1 MTSTLS
7 KTKQACLRV
16 IPLGG
21 LHEIG
26 KNTCVFEYGDDL
38 MLVDAGLA
46 FPSDGMHGV
55 NVVMPDT
62 SFLRENQSRIR
73 GMIVTHGH
81 EDHIGG
87 IAHHLKHFDI
97 PVIYGP
103 RLALSMLTGKMD
115 EAGVTDRT
123 TLQTVGPRDVVKVGQ
138 HFSVEFIRNTHSM
151 ADSFSLAISTPV
163 GTVIFTGDFKFDHTP
178 VDGEHFDLARLAHYG
193 DQGVLCLFSDSTNAE
208 VPGYCPPERS
218 VFPNLDRHI
227 AEAEG
232 RVIITTF
239 ASSIHRVS
247 MILEL
252 ALKNGRKVGLLGR
265 SMLNVIAKAREL
277 GYMRAPDELFVPIK
291 QINDVPDRETLLLM
305 TGSQGEPL
313 AALSRISRGDH
324 PQVKVKT
331 SDTIIFSA
339 SPIPGNTISVVNT
352 IDKLMILGA
361 KVVYGKGEGIHV
373 SGHGFQE
380 DQKLM
385 LALTRPKYFV
395 PVHGEHR
402 MLVRHARTGHSMGVH
417 ENNTLI
423 INNGDVV
430 ELTPD
435 SMRKGDPVKAGIEL
449 LDQSRNG
456 IVDARVLKE
465 RQQLAVDGIVTIL
478 AAISTDGAMVA
489 PPRVNLRGV
498 VTTADARKMS
508 LWTEREIKWVLENR
522 WKQLCRNVDGASPEV
537 DWMGVQREVEVGLG
551 RRMRRE
557 MQVEPLILCL
567 VQPAPGGT
575 PVTRVGLMQSL
586 ILVRCLA
593 VVAVAVVM
601 VVPAEIAGMAMSGV
615 IAMQPRLGC
624 CPPVS
629 LEHHLQLRQCLRLCR
644 LQRQLLRKNLLR
656 QRRRWPFPVHQSQ
669 RCLLAVPVVVV
680 QLRRRDRQ
688 ANPNLSS
695 QRGWLLWL
703 SSGDGTVEDSSV
715 SPSLITTR
723 SSPAS
728 NRLSSATTSLFVDF
742 VEVSLVPCC
751 KLL

>member
-1 MTSTLS
+1 MTSSSINSSSPRTS
-7 KTKQACLRV
+7 SSAATKTKQPCLRV

-26 KNTCVFEYGDDL
+26 KNTCVFEYGKDI

-62 SFLRENQSRIR
+62 TYLRANQERIR

-87 IAHHLKHFDI
+87 IPHHLKHFNI

-103 RLALSMLTGKMD
+103 RLAMSMLQGKME

-123 TLQTVGPRDVVKVGQ
+123 TIQTVGPREVVKVGQ
-138 HFSVEFIRNTHSM
+138 YFSVEFIRNTHSM
-151 ADSFSLAISTPV
+151 ADSFSLAITTPE

-178 VDGEHFDLARLAHYG
+178 VDGENFDLARLAHHG
-193 DQGVLCLFSDSTNAE
+193 EKGVLCLFSDSTNAE
-208 VPGYCPPERS
+208 VSGFCPPERS
-218 VFPNLDRHI
+218 VFPALDRHI
-227 AEAEG
+227 SQAEG
-232 RVIITTF
+232 RVIVTTF

-277 GYMRAPDELFVPIK
+277 GYMRAPDDLFVPIK
-291 QINDVPDRETLLLM
+291 QIRDLPDRETLLLM

-313 AALSRISRGDH
+313 AALSRISRGEH
-324 PQVKVKT
+324 QHVQVKT

-352 IDKLMILGA
+352 IDRLMMLGA

-385 LALTRPKYFV
+385 LALTKPKFFV

-402 MLVRHARTGHSMGVH
+402 MLVCHSKSAQSMGVPE
-417 ENNTLI
+417 ENILI
-423 INNGDVV
+423 LDNGDVV
-430 ELTPD
+430 ELRSD
-435 SMRKGDPVKAGIEL
+435 AIAKGEPVKAGIEL
-449 LDQSRNG
+449 LDASRNG
-456 IVDARVLKE
+456 IVDSRVLKE
-465 RQQLAVDGIVTIL
+465 RQQLAEDGVVTVL
-478 AAISTDGAMVA
+478 AAISTDGLMVA

-498 VTTADARKMS
+498 VTNVDAKKMS
-508 LWTEREIKWVLENR
+508 LWTEREISWVLENR
-522 WKQLCRNVDGASPEV
+522 WKQLTRQTGGKSLEV
-537 DWMGVQREVEVGLG
+537 DWMGVQREVEVGLA

-557 MQVEPLILCL
+557 LQVEPLILCL

-575 PVTRVGLMQSL
+575 PAYKVRSDEENDSKSLSNTRERPTATRATTTASSAAGKAKAESSAVSSKSQSKEPVL
-586 ILVRCLA
+586 NESDPEIPTGRTRRRRS
-593 VVAVAVVM
+593 AVA
-601 VVPAEIAGMAMSGV
+601 
-615 IAMQPRLGC
+615 
-624 CPPVS
+624 
-629 LEHHLQLRQCLRLCR
+629 
-644 LQRQLLRKNLLR
+644 
-656 QRRRWPFPVHQSQ
+656 
-669 RCLLAVPVVVV
+669 
-680 QLRRRDRQ
+680 
-688 ANPNLSS
+688 
-695 QRGWLLWL
+695 
-703 SSGDGTVEDSSV
+703 
-715 SPSLITTR
+715 
-723 SSPAS
+723 
-728 NRLSSATTSLFVDF
+728 
-742 VEVSLVPCC
+742 
-751 KLL
+751 

>member
-1 MTSTLS
+1 MTSS
-7 KTKQACLRV
+7 SSISRVASSSNGKAKAPCLRV

-62 SFLRENQSRIR
+62 SFLRENQHRIR

-87 IAHHLKHFDI
+87 IAHHLKHFRI
-97 PVIYGP
+97 PVIHGP
-103 RLALSMLTGKMD
+103 RLALSMLTGKME
-115 EAGVTDRT
+115 EAGVLGQTV
-123 TLQTVGPRDVVKVGQ
+123 LETVGPRDVVKVGQ

-151 ADSFSLAISTPV
+151 ADSFSLAITTPV
-163 GTVIFTGDFKFDHTP
+163 GVVIFTGDFKFDHTP
-178 VDGEHFDLARLAHYG
+178 VDGEDFDIPRLAHYG
-193 DQGVLCLFSDSTNAE
+193 EKGVLCLFSDSTNAE
-208 VPGYCPPERS
+208 VPGFCPSERS
-218 VFPNLDRHI
+218 VFPNLDRRI
-227 AEAEG
+227 SEAEG

-239 ASSIHRVS
+239 ASSIHRVA

-265 SMLNVIAKAREL
+265 SMLNVIAKAREI

-291 QINDVPDRETLLLM
+291 QIRDLPDRETMLLM

-313 AALSRISRGDH
+313 AALSRISRGEH
-324 PQVKVKT
+324 PQVQVKT
-331 SDTIIFSA
+331 TDTIIFSA

-352 IDKLMILGA
+352 IDSLMMLGA

-385 LALTRPKYFV
+385 LALTKPKFFV

-402 MLVRHARTGHSMGVH
+402 MLVAHAKTGVSMGVP

-430 ELTPD
+430 ELTAD
-435 SMRKGDPVKAGIEL
+435 QIRKGDPVKAGIEL
-449 LDQSRNG
+449 LDGSRNG

-465 RQQLAVDGIVTIL
+465 RQQLAEDGVVTIL
-478 AAISTDGAMVA
+478 AAISTDGQMVA

-508 LWTEREIKWVLENR
+508 LWTEREISWVLENR
-522 WKQLCRNVDGASPEV
+522 WKQLTRHTGGKTPEV
-537 DWMGVQREVEVGLG
+537 DWMGLQREVEVGLG

-557 MQVEPLILCL
+557 LQVEPLIICL
-567 VQPAPGGT
+567 VQPAPAGT
-575 PVTRVGLMQSL
+575 PVYKGRADAEPDTRPVSRNGRGGREG
-586 ILVRCLA
+586 VRSIDRKVIRHNDRPTANHPAAGSATPKPESVASSRQAAAQTQELPLA
-593 VVAVAVVM
+593 VKKAVNEPNESKTSVAEQSASETEMPVGRTRRRRSAVA
-601 VVPAEIAGMAMSGV
+601 
-615 IAMQPRLGC
+615 
-624 CPPVS
+624 
-629 LEHHLQLRQCLRLCR
+629 
-644 LQRQLLRKNLLR
+644 
-656 QRRRWPFPVHQSQ
+656 
-669 RCLLAVPVVVV
+669 
-680 QLRRRDRQ
+680 
-688 ANPNLSS
+688 
-695 QRGWLLWL
+695 
-703 SSGDGTVEDSSV
+703 
-715 SPSLITTR
+715 
-723 SSPAS
+723 
-728 NRLSSATTSLFVDF
+728 
-742 VEVSLVPCC
+742 
-751 KLL
+751 